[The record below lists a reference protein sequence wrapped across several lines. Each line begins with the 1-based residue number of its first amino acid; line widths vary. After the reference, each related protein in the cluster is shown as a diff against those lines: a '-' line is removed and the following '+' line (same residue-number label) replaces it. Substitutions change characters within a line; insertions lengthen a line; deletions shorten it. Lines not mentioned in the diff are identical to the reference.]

1 MLKQRKAD
9 IKPMNLREKLASK
22 KFVVTVELDP
32 PKNLN
37 LSKIISEVNED
48 NFRKVVDAVN
58 VTDCPMAKLRM
69 GPIALS
75 HIIQERIGL
84 EAIFHITCRDRNLL
98 GLQAELLGASAL
110 GVKNILA
117 LTGDPPEMGD
127 YPMATGVY
135 DIDSTGLVEML
146 NKLNS
151 GYEYGGNE
159 FKDKT
164 DFFIGIA
171 VNPTAQDLIKEIN
184 RFEGKISVGANF
196 IQTQPIYD
204 IGLLERFLK
213 LTAHIN
219 IPKIIGIMPL
229 KSYKMVQ
236 YLNNNLPGIS
246 IPPGVR
252 ERMRG
257 KDVKEG
263 IKISQEL
270 IGGICKFKEV
280 AGIHIFP
287 LQDMNLVCRLLK

>member
-1 MLKQRKAD
+1 
-9 IKPMNLREKLASK
+9 MNLREKLVAN

-32 PKNLN
+32 PKTLN
-37 LSKIISEVNED
+37 IDKILTEVNNA

-58 VTDCPMAKLRM
+58 VTDCPLAKLRM
-69 GPIALS
+69 SPIALS
-75 HIIQERIGL
+75 HIIQEKINL

-110 GVKNILA
+110 GVRNILA

-127 YPMATGVY
+127 YAMATGVF
-135 DIDSTGLVEML
+135 DVDSIGLVRMV
-146 NKLNS
+146 NKLNN

-159 FKDKT
+159 LKDKT

-171 VNPTAQDLIKEIN
+171 VNPTAQDLIKEIK
-184 RFEGKISVGANF
+184 RFEEKVSAGANF

-213 LTAHIN
+213 LSAHIN

-229 KSYKMVQ
+229 KSYKMVE
-236 YLNNNLPGIS
+236 YLNNNLPGIF
-246 IPPGVR
+246 IPPEVK
-252 ERMRG
+252 ERMKE
-257 KDVKEG
+257 KDVEEG
-263 IKISQEL
+263 VKISREFISK
-270 IGGICKFKEV
+270 IGKFKEV

-287 LQDMNLVCRLLK
+287 LRDMDLVCRLLN

>member
-1 MLKQRKAD
+1 
-9 IKPMNLREKLASK
+9 MNLKEKLAAN

-32 PKNLN
+32 PKTLN
-37 LSKIISEVNED
+37 LDKILAEVNSA

-58 VTDCPMAKLRM
+58 VTDCPLAKLRM
-69 GPIALS
+69 SPIALS
-75 HIIQERIGL
+75 HIIQEKINL

-117 LTGDPPEMGD
+117 LTGDPPEVGD
-127 YPMATGVY
+127 YVMATGVY
-135 DIDSTGLVEML
+135 DVDSIGLVRMV
-146 NKLNS
+146 NKLNN

-159 FKDKT
+159 LKDKT

-171 VNPTAQDLIKEIN
+171 VNPTAQDLTKEIK
-184 RFEGKISVGANF
+184 RFEEKALAGANF
-196 IQTQPIYD
+196 TQTQPIYD

-229 KSYKMVQ
+229 KSFKMVE
-236 YLNNNLPGIS
+236 YLNKNLPGIFVPS
-246 IPPGVR
+246 EVK

-257 KDVKEG
+257 KDAEEG
-263 IKISQEL
+263 IKIAQE
-270 IGGICKFKEV
+270 IIDETRKFKEV

-287 LQDMNLVCRLLK
+287 LRDMELTCRLLS

>member
-1 MLKQRKAD
+1 
-9 IKPMNLREKLASK
+9 MNLREKLAAN

-32 PKNLN
+32 PKTLN
-37 LSKIISEVNED
+37 IDNILREVNCD
-48 NFRKVVDAVN
+48 NFRKLVDVVN
-58 VTDCPMAKLRM
+58 ITDCPLAKLRM
-69 GPIALS
+69 SPIALS
-75 HIIQERIGL
+75 HIIQEKIGL

-117 LTGDPPEMGD
+117 LTGDPPDMGD
-127 YPMATGVY
+127 YVMATGVY
-135 DIDSTGLVEML
+135 DVDSVGLVKMV
-146 NKLNS
+146 NKLNN

-159 FKDKT
+159 REDKT

-171 VNPTAQDLIKEIN
+171 VNPTAQDLTKEIK
-184 RFEGKISVGANF
+184 RFEEKVLAGANF

-204 IGLLERFLK
+204 IELLERFLK

-229 KSYKMVQ
+229 KSYKMVE
-236 YLNNNLPGIS
+236 YLNNNLPGIFV
-246 IPPGVR
+246 PPGVK

-257 KDVKEG
+257 KDVEEG
-263 IKISQEL
+263 VKISRKL
-270 IGGICKFKEV
+270 ISEIGKFKEV

-287 LQDMNLVCRLLK
+287 LRDMNLVCRLLN

>member
-1 MLKQRKAD
+1 
-9 IKPMNLREKLASK
+9 MNLREKLAAN

-32 PKNLN
+32 PKTLN
-37 LSKIISEVNED
+37 LERILTEVNST
-48 NFRKVVDAVN
+48 NFRKLVDAVN
-58 VTDCPMAKLRM
+58 VTDCPLAKLRM
-69 GPIALS
+69 SPIALS
-75 HIIQERIGL
+75 HIIQEKIGL

-98 GLQAELLGASAL
+98 GLQAELLGAFAL

-117 LTGDPPEMGD
+117 LTGDPPEVGD
-127 YPMATGVY
+127 YIMATGVY
-135 DIDSTGLVEML
+135 DVDSIGLVKMV
-146 NKLNS
+146 NKLNN

-171 VNPTAQDLIKEIN
+171 VNPTAQDLTKEIK
-184 RFEGKISVGANF
+184 RFEKKVSAGANF

-229 KSYKMVQ
+229 KSYKMVE
-236 YLNNNLPGIS
+236 YLNKNLPGIFV
-246 IPPGVR
+246 PPGVK

-257 KDVKEG
+257 KDVEEG
-263 IKISQEL
+263 VKISREL
-270 IGGICKFKEV
+270 ISEIHKFKEV
-280 AGIHIFP
+280 VGIHIFP
-287 LQDMNLVCRLLK
+287 LRDMDLVCRLLN

>member
-1 MLKQRKAD
+1 
-9 IKPMNLREKLASK
+9 MNLKEKLAAN

-32 PKNLN
+32 PKTLN
-37 LSKIISEVNED
+37 LDKILSEVNSA
-48 NFRKVVDAVN
+48 NFRKVVDAIN
-58 VTDCPMAKLRM
+58 VTDCPLAKLRM
-69 GPIALS
+69 SPIALS
-75 HIIQERIGL
+75 HIIQEKINL

-117 LTGDPPEMGD
+117 LTGDPPEVGD
-127 YPMATGVY
+127 YVMATGVY
-135 DIDSTGLVEML
+135 DVDSIGLVRMV
-146 NKLNS
+146 NKLNN

-159 FKDKT
+159 LKDKT

-171 VNPTAQDLIKEIN
+171 VNPTAQDLTKEIK
-184 RFEGKISVGANF
+184 RFEEKALAGANF
-196 IQTQPIYD
+196 TQTQPIYD

-229 KSYKMVQ
+229 KSFKMVE
-236 YLNNNLPGIS
+236 YLNKNLPGIFVPS
-246 IPPGVR
+246 EVK

-257 KDVKEG
+257 KDAEEG
-263 IKISQEL
+263 IKIAQE
-270 IGGICKFKEV
+270 IIDETRKFKEV

-287 LQDMNLVCRLLK
+287 LRDMELTCRLLS

>member
-1 MLKQRKAD
+1 
-9 IKPMNLREKLASK
+9 MNLREKLAVK
-22 KFVVTVELDP
+22 KIVVTVELDP

-37 LSKIISEVNED
+37 LSKILSEINND

-69 GPIALS
+69 SPIALS
-75 HIIQERIGL
+75 HIIQEKIGL

-117 LTGDPPEMGD
+117 LTGDPPKMGD
-127 YPMATGVY
+127 YATATGVY
-135 DIDSTGLVEML
+135 DVDSIGLVEML
-146 NKLNS
+146 NKLNN

-164 DFFIGIA
+164 GFFIGIA
-171 VNPTAQDLIKEIN
+171 VNPTAQDLKKEIA
-184 RFEGKISVGANF
+184 RFEEKVSAGANF

-204 IGLLERFLK
+204 IRLLERFLK

-219 IPKIIGIMPL
+219 MPKIIGIMPL
-229 KSYKMVQ
+229 KSYKMVK
-236 YLNNNLPGIS
+236 YLNNNLPGIF
-246 IPPGVR
+246 IPPGVK
-252 ERMRG
+252 ERMREKG
-257 KDVKEG
+257 VEEG
-263 IKISQEL
+263 IKISREL
-270 IGGICKFKEV
+270 IDKINKYKEV

-287 LQDMNLVCRLLK
+287 LRDMDLVCRLFD

>member
-1 MLKQRKAD
+1 
-9 IKPMNLREKLASK
+9 MNLRERLAAN

-32 PKNLN
+32 PKTLN
-37 LSKIISEVNED
+37 LDKILREVDCD

-58 VTDCPMAKLRM
+58 VTDCPLAKLRM
-69 GPIALS
+69 SPIALS
-75 HIIQERIGL
+75 HIIQEKIGL

-110 GVKNILA
+110 GAKNILA
-117 LTGDPPEMGD
+117 LTGDPPEVGD
-127 YPMATGVY
+127 YAMATGVY
-135 DIDSTGLVEML
+135 DVDSIGLVKML
-146 NKLNS
+146 NKLNN

-159 FKDKT
+159 LKDKT

-171 VNPTAQDLIKEIN
+171 VNPTAQDLKKEIA
-184 RFEGKISVGANF
+184 RFEEKVSAGANF
-196 IQTQPIYD
+196 SQTQPIYD

-229 KSYKMVQ
+229 KSYKMVE
-236 YLNNNLPGIS
+236 YLNNNLPGIFV
-246 IPPGVR
+246 PHEVK

-257 KDVKEG
+257 KDIEEG
-263 IKISQEL
+263 IKISREL
-270 IGGICKFKEV
+270 INKIRKYKEV

-287 LQDMNLVCRLLK
+287 LRDMDLVCRLLN

>member
-1 MLKQRKAD
+1 
-9 IKPMNLREKLASK
+9 MNLREKLAAN

-32 PKNLN
+32 PKTLN
-37 LSKIISEVNED
+37 LDNILREVNST

-58 VTDCPMAKLRM
+58 VTDCPLAKLRM
-69 GPIALS
+69 SPIALS
-75 HIIQERIGL
+75 HIIQEKIKL

-98 GLQAELLGASAL
+98 GLQAELLGASTL

-127 YPMATGVY
+127 YIRATGVY
-135 DIDSTGLVEML
+135 DVDSIGLVRMV
-146 NKLNS
+146 NKLNN
-151 GYEYGGNE
+151 GYEYGENE
-159 FKDKT
+159 LKDKT
-164 DFFIGIA
+164 DFFVGAA
-171 VNPTAQDLIKEIN
+171 VNPTASDLEKEIK
-184 RFEGKISVGANF
+184 RFEEKVSAGANF

-229 KSYKMVQ
+229 KSYKMVE
-236 YLNNNLPGIS
+236 YLNKNLPGIFVPS
-246 IPPGVR
+246 EVK

-257 KDVKEG
+257 KDVEEG
-263 IKISQEL
+263 VKISREF
-270 IGGICKFKEV
+270 ISKMRKFKEV

-287 LQDMNLVCRLLK
+287 LRDMDLVCRLFD

>member
-1 MLKQRKAD
+1 
-9 IKPMNLREKLASK
+9 MNLREKLAAN

-32 PKNLN
+32 PKTLN
-37 LSKIISEVNED
+37 LDKILTEVNST

-58 VTDCPMAKLRM
+58 VTDCPLAKLRM
-69 GPIALS
+69 SPIALS
-75 HIIQERIGL
+75 HIIQEKIGL

-127 YPMATGVY
+127 YAMATGVY
-135 DIDSTGLVEML
+135 DVDSIGLVKMV
-146 NKLNS
+146 NKLNN
-151 GYEYGGNE
+151 GYEYGENE
-159 FKDKT
+159 LTYKT

-171 VNPTAQDLIKEIN
+171 VNPTAQDLIKEIT
-184 RFEGKISVGANF
+184 RFEEKVSAGANF

-204 IGLLERFLK
+204 IRLLERFLK

-229 KSYKMVQ
+229 KSYKMVE
-236 YLNNNLPGIS
+236 YLNNSLPGILV
-246 IPPGVR
+246 PPKVKD
-252 ERMRG
+252 RMRG
-257 KDVKEG
+257 KDVEEG
-263 IKISQEL
+263 VKISREL
-270 IGGICKFKEV
+270 ISKIRKFKEV

-287 LQDMNLVCRLLK
+287 LRDMNLVCRLLN